1 MDRQTVIAFVLIGAI
16 LIIWLFLNSPKPP
29 VTPSPNQIDTTHVTR
44 ADTIPKPVAK
54 KQIKEIP
61 KPVAKDTAVTLGKY
75 FQMSNEKERIITIN
89 NDLVTLELSTNGANI
104 RKCYLKKYKN
114 WYSSNSDSVNY
125 NTMVQLINYSL
136 SNAYDIAFVTSD
148 GIQMLKKPGIIFQE
162 PTASPWNLPP
172 EREAKDRSKKY
183 ILFMGISITSFLIFS

>member
-16 LIIWLFLNSPKPP
+16 LIIWLLLNSPKPP
-29 VTPSPNQIDTTHVTR
+29 VTPPANQIDTTQIAKV
-44 ADTIPKPVAK
+44 DTVPKPEPK

-61 KPVAKDTAVTLGKY
+61 KPEVKDTTLTLGKY
-75 FQMSNEKERIITIN
+75 FQKSNEKERIITIS

-114 WYSSNSDSVNY
+114 WYSANSDSVNY

-136 SNAYDIAFVTSD
+136 SN
-148 GIQMLKKPGIIFQE
+148 
-162 PTASPWNLPP
+162 
-172 EREAKDRSKKY
+172 
-183 ILFMGISITSFLIFS
+183 LI